1 MSAFG
6 GKVSRAVMVVVLTT
20 TILSIVVCGEKDVT
34 LTVGLMKFDPKMVMS
49 TLVPTTPEAGVTLVM
64 VGVA

>member
-1 MSAFG
+1 
-6 GKVSRAVMVVVLTT
+6 MVVVLTI

-34 LTVGLMKFDPKMVMS
+34 LTVGLMKFDPRIVMS
-49 TLVPTTPEAGVTLVM
+49 TLVPTTPEEGVTLVM